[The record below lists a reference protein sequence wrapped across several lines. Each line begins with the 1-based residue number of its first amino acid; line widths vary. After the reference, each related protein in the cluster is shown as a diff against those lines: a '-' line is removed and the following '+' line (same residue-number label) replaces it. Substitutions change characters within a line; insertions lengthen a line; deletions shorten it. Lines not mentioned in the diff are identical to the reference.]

1 MAREGFEDY
10 NRHKSDTEMNKTK
23 CFVYKQQKMR
33 ETTWA
38 NLQVGD
44 IIKIKDDDFFPSD
57 IIPLTSGIKGG
68 ACYIETGSLDGE
80 KNLKLKNCPVETAKL
95 YHMGKTPTRAEI
107 SVQAPPP
114 DPFIYEFNNASMR
127 IENYYEFN
135 RKIIQLTSKN
145 LLPRGAKLKNSS
157 FIIGIIVYTGRDTKI
172 MQNSE

>member
-1 MAREGFEDY
+1 VR
-10 NRHKSDTEMNKTK
+10 
-23 CFVYKQQKMR
+23 
-33 ETTWA
+33 
-38 NLQVGD
+38 
-44 IIKIKDDDFFPSD
+44 
-57 IIPLTSGIKGG
+57 
-68 ACYIETGSLDGE
+68 
-80 KNLKLKNCPVETAKL
+80 
-95 YHMGKTPTRAEI
+95 
-107 SVQAPPP
+107 APPP